1 LYSRRQLSISTRAC
15 ARLMNQCSFT
25 GTDTLVVYDGN
36 DAVGVVSASS
46 IVLAG
51 VTPAQLSIVAGN
63 YFIGMI

>member
-1 LYSRRQLSISTRAC
+1 
-15 ARLMNQCSFT
+15 MNQCSFT